1 MPDTW
6 RRNGD
11 FIMHFLSVLLRGV
24 LSLGVL
30 FVLTRLI
37 GRRQVQQLTFFDYV
51 IGISVGSIAAEMVL
65 NRDVPWAD
73 GVLGMA
79 VYSGA
84 ALLISWVT
92 GKNLAARRVL
102 TGSPVVLLQKGEL
115 LEENFKKTKLDLNEF
130 LAECRAGGYFD
141 LSQLD
146 YVLAEPNG
154 KLSFLPGSK
163 YQPLTPQ
170 DIGRSP
176 SPAHLTANV
185 ILDGHV
191 MERHLRLIGKDEA
204 WLRQGLR
211 EQGVESPEEVF
222 LAISSGDSLI
232 VYRKHGGNP
241 AKNVLE

>member
-30 FVLTRLI
+30 FVLTRLM

-115 LEENFKKTKLDLNEF
+115 LEENFKKTKLDFN
-130 LAECRAGGYFD
+130 
-141 LSQLD
+141 
-146 YVLAEPNG
+146 
-154 KLSFLPGSK
+154 
-163 YQPLTPQ
+163 
-170 DIGRSP
+170 
-176 SPAHLTANV
+176 
-185 ILDGHV
+185 
-191 MERHLRLIGKDEA
+191 
-204 WLRQGLR
+204 
-211 EQGVESPEEVF
+211 
-222 LAISSGDSLI
+222 
-232 VYRKHGGNP
+232 
-241 AKNVLE
+241 